1 MDPSIPRAVGDPHD
15 PDIDPLETREWI
27 EALDAIIGA
36 EGPERA
42 TFLLRRLLQHARARR
57 VPLPHVLATPYIN
70 TIGLAEQPPYQGNLE
85 IESRISSLVRW
96 NALAMVVRANRE
108 SAELGAT
115 SQATPRPP
123 ISSRSASTISSAR
136 GRAATSS
143 ISSRTPRP
151 ASTRAPSSRGA
162 SPRSS
167 STTTA
172 ARPPAT
178 ACRRIATRG

>member
-1 MDPSIPRAVGDPHD
+1 MMRRRVYLGKVLAMDPAIPREVGDPHD

-27 EALDAIIGA
+27 EALDALIGA

-108 SAELGAT
+108 SAELGGH
-115 SQATPRPP
+115 
-123 ISSRSASTISSAR
+123 IASYASSADLFEVAFNHFF
-136 GRAATSS
+136 RA
-143 ISSRTPRP
+143 
-151 ASTRAPSSRGA
+151 GH
-162 SPRSS
+162 
-167 STTTA
+167 
-172 ARPPAT
+172 
-178 ACRRIATRG
+178 GGDVVYFH